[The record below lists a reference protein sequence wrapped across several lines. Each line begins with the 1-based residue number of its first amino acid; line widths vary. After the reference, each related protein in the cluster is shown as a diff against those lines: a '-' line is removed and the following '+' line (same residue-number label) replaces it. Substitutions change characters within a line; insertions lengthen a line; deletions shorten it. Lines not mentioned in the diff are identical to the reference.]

1 MIAIATTSNR
11 LPPGVGPAFAIL
23 VAATCVARLA
33 AGCFEQPKQIEA
45 AAGYEA
51 QQMRCVEQ
59 YADRASIDACRA
71 KVKAAWLVTDA
82 GSEGGDR

>member
-1 MIAIATTSNR
+1 MNRRDQAIRSFVRTA
-11 LPPGVGPAFAIL
+11 LALLGVLFLLGR
-23 VAATCVARLA
+23 CVA
-33 AGCFEQPKQIEA
+33 CFEQPKQLAA

-59 YADRASIDACRA
+59 YADRASIDKCRA
-71 KVKAAWLVTDA
+71 KVKLDWTLDKFLDA